1 LRKILISSV
10 FAVVLGILLV
20 LIPLIVLA
28 DIKAENHDE
37 AMAYLDALP
46 EQMKKFERTTNG
58 LDTPAYL
65 AADLQVLAVSFIIAS
80 VVYVL
85 FKRRMS

>member
-37 AMAYLDALP
+37 AMSYLNALP

-65 AADLQVLAVSFIIAS
+65 AADLQILAVSFAIAFIA
-80 VVYVL
+80 YAL
-85 FKRRMS
+85 IKRRIF